1 MNAIVEK
8 IPSSNSTKG
17 NVLNN
22 KNVSN
27 NSKMLNE
34 SKKKSINT
42 FILKINQSFN
52 QNQMNKIDFKTF
64 KRRFFIDYSFLL
76 EKLKNN
82 KEETNENNNNLNINN
97 KENHLEMKRNILG
110 RKKKRTESNVMDK
123 EEKECLVTCKNGI
136 IKILEDDSNT
146 NPSSSEIK
154 LNFQVKNFIIFLDI
168 KKN

>member
-1 MNAIVEK
+1 MNTIVEK

-64 KRRFFIDYSFLL
+64 KLFF
-76 EKLKNN
+76 
-82 KEETNENNNNLNINN
+82 
-97 KENHLEMKRNILG
+97 
-110 RKKKRTESNVMDK
+110 
-123 EEKECLVTCKNGI
+123 
-136 IKILEDDSNT
+136 
-146 NPSSSEIK
+146 
-154 LNFQVKNFIIFLDI
+154 
-168 KKN
+168 

>member
-52 QNQMNKIDFKTF
+52 QSIYFLKL
-64 KRRFFIDYSFLL
+64 FIY
-76 EKLKNN
+76 
-82 KEETNENNNNLNINN
+82 
-97 KENHLEMKRNILG
+97 G
-110 RKKKRTESNVMDK
+110 
-123 EEKECLVTCKNGI
+123 
-136 IKILEDDSNT
+136 
-146 NPSSSEIK
+146 IK
-154 LNFQVKNFIIFLDI
+154 LI
-168 KKN
+168 KC